1 VEVLNWE
8 LGGTDLNRVSGV
20 NSPIIYFY
28 APDGFSSPGNM
39 ALILDPNLTA
49 TASNPGQRH
58 WKIIFPGFN
67 RVDAGVTFTIRQAGT
82 GVTTKD
88 LVQYSSG
95 RVTPHSLELWW
106 DPNHPDGAQYRI
118 SKVELENTATDSSV
132 TGDAIGLNFVS
143 KIKNAALTIGP
154 TASPGFGSSTIIP
167 AGSIIYIKDLFGIC
181 QGAMTPI
188 GTSVSF
194 GLCTVNNAGPLG
206 TALSSN
212 VPLTNFG
219 ITSGNSFNIL
229 RQAQPLSAYGVN
241 GPVFGSDNTI
251 AFIRNTVP
259 IMFSVSLTGGSIT
272 GGSVQIFLPYL
283 AAKPGDPSAVFDPI
297 DTTHDIWVTGL
308 TSGTGTSGTSGT
320 RGTSG
325 SSGGIGAAGT
335 SGTRGTSGT
344 SAVGTSGT
352 SAVGTSGTSGIRGT
366 SGTSGARGT
375 SGTSGAVGVSGTSG
389 TRGSSG
395 TSGRTP
401 IAYTAT
407 GVTTLLVPAINSGAI
422 VQVTNVSGTGI
433 NPAATAWMEVEMSLY
448 IENWGY
454 VIIDAVNP
462 GVSAAITVRS
472 PSGTWLAP
480 GVAPGQTIPPGSSVL
495 PGGYVGN
502 SGTAG
507 TSGATTILA
516 VKKNN
521 VAAGSYPIL
530 NINNPTGGITNT
542 FSSSGSGATAQIN
555 ISQALTANLQN
566 ICSNGFVTDSNL
578 SLTTPANLSTN
589 VGGIILTAPNAT
601 RWLITVD
608 NSGSLVTTQQ

>member
-49 TASNPGQRH
+49 TASNTGQRH

-67 RVDAGVTFTIRQAGT
+67 RVSDGVTFTIRQAGT

-106 DPNHPDGAQYRI
+106 DPALNGGQYRI

-132 TGDAIGLNFVS
+132 TGDAIGLNFIS

-154 TASPGFGSSTIIP
+154 TPSSFGSSTIIP

-181 QGAMTPI
+181 QGAMTGSATSISLGLSTVDNSGNI
-188 GTSVSF
+188 GAALTSDQ
-194 GLCTVNNAGPLG
+194 L
-206 TALSSN
+206 
-212 VPLTNFG
+212 LTNFG

-229 RQAQPLSAYGVN
+229 RQARPLTAYGVN

-251 AFIRNTVP
+251 AFIRNSVP
-259 IMFSVSLTGGSIT
+259 VMFSISLAGGDISGGGIT
-272 GGSVQIFLPYL
+272 IFLPYL
-283 AAKPGDPSAVFDPI
+283 TSKPGDPSAVFDPVS
-297 DTTHDIWVTGL
+297 TAHNIWVTGL
-308 TSGTGTSGTSGT
+308 TSGTGTSGTSGV

-325 SSGGIGAAGT
+325 TSGGVGATGT

-352 SAVGTSGTSGIRGT
+352 SAVGTSGTSGGTGVSGTSGTRGT
-366 SGTSGARGT
+366 SGSSGGT
-375 SGTSGAVGVSGTSG
+375 GTSGTSG

-395 TSGRTP
+395 TSGRAP

-407 GVTTLLVPAINSGAI
+407 GVTTLLVPAINSGAV

-516 VKKNN
+516 VKQNN
-521 VAAGSYPIL
+521 VAAGSYPI
-530 NINNPTGGITNT
+530 INFNPPVGGITNAY
-542 FSSSGSGATAQIN
+542 SSAGSGALAQIN
-555 ISQALTANLQN
+555 LTQTLTAGLQQVCNNN
-566 ICSNGFVTDSNL
+566 INTTTNL